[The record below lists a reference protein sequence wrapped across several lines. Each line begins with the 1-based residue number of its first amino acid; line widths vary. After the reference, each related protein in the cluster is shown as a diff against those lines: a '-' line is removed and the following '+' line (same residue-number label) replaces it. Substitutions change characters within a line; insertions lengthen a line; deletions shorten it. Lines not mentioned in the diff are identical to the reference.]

1 MNIKAKAFDLR
12 TKVLTG
18 IRYGSLTIAITFA
31 AATTGLLS
39 CNMAWG
45 QAISVNGGSIQ
56 GAITDSEGAAIPN
69 ATVTITNKQTG
80 FAKTLKTDGSGLYT
94 LGPLTPGNYQVSIDA
109 SGFQKLIADTV
120 ILTGTATNGS
130 YKLTVG
136 SATTEITV
144 TAGAVQVNTEQAGV
158 QNVITAQQI
167 ESLPI
172 NGRNFLDLAQLEPG
186 VILQSGQDFDPTK
199 AGYSAIS
206 FSGVSGRTTRIL
218 LDGQDITDETV
229 GTTIFNV
236 SQGAIDQFQISRSN
250 NDVSG
255 EIGSTGQVLV
265 STRTGTNAFHGNAFY
280 DFQDHSVGFAR
291 MDNGQD
297 APFQR
302 NQFGGSI
309 GGPIV
314 RDRLF
319 FFANAERIKQDESSP
334 AQLGS
339 VFADLLAKYPNIPAP
354 FRQTYSTGRLDY
366 SGPWGVH
373 YFARL
378 NYDVNSAVTSGNN
391 SYDNYANRDNTW
403 GIAGGADFVAGH
415 FTHSFRGSYEK
426 FHNLIVDATGSGVYL
441 ALPGL
446 LIRDAS
452 QGLYTGPNDLAPQD
466 TYQSDKQLRYD
477 GSWTRSSHNIRYGA
491 SLNRIVQGGFA
502 SFFGLAPRVSLN
514 SSALIKDSHGNP
526 VAPGDPLN
534 GYNASVGVRF
544 GNGLGYYTNTPSFG
558 QPAGGSLDW
567 RTGAYISDSWKIR
580 PQFTLN
586 YGLRWLRDTGRT
598 DNFIDPIPC
607 STINTSIFPNPPCAG
622 SQLILD
628 QFGAGLGNRIRQPNF
643 DFAPQVGFTYALD
656 SAGKTVIRSAVG
668 IFRENVVFNA
678 VQFDTPFKLRTGLF
692 NDYSHTVC
700 GGTYVFK
707 FPDGTT
713 TDNINGDPLTS
724 VCQEPLAES
733 GPKFVALQAEYQ
745 RITKAGGAAQNGSF
759 IGNTLAIPGGN
770 AAYSPN
776 FKTPY
781 SIHFNFGIQRELWSG
796 AVLSADYV
804 HQATLHIAQ
813 TIDAN
818 HIGDAKYLNMTAAQN
833 AIAATLAQYKVT
845 NIDAAIAAGATIDD
859 FANNGLDS
867 GNVYLSGAP
876 ASAYGIT
883 PDEGAAFPGAN
894 PNVGNGFFNFP
905 AGRSG
910 YDALQ
915 VNLRQQA
922 RHPLKGL
929 ADSNFEFSYAYSKF
943 VASSTGGS
951 DQFFSG
957 SAYDYNNPTRYIGF
971 GGDDHR
977 HNISFGGAATIVHG
991 PQIALI
997 GHFRSAAPSN
1007 LTLDTLAGST
1017 AQIFQTDVTGDGT
1030 IGDLAPGTNPGQF
1043 MRGTSGTTGL
1053 KKFIDGYNHSYA
1065 GQLTPA
1071 GRTLVNSG
1079 LFSATQLSQL
1089 GGVQQPIYDGFSS
1102 VFQNPMF
1109 KSLDAS
1115 VSYPFHLHFISESA
1129 TLTPKVSMYNLANFA
1144 NWGGTTTTLVNQSN
1158 AGSNGKGAS
1167 GYVNGD
1173 NGFDFKNQTR
1183 TGRGSG
1189 TFDQGGPRST
1199 EFQLTF
1205 NF

>member
-1 MNIKAKAFDLR
+1 MQMLKEAKENFRAKLI
-12 TKVLTG
+12 TG
-18 IRYGSLTIAITFA
+18 IRYGSLALAVTFA
-31 AATTGLLS
+31 AAAGS
-39 CNMAWG
+39 FFFSDHANA

-56 GAITDSEGAAIPN
+56 GVITDSSGAAVGN
-69 ATVTITNKQTG
+69 ATITVSSQQTG
-80 FAKTLKTDGSGLYT
+80 FTKTLKTDAAGLYT
-94 LGPLTPGNYQVSIDA
+94 VGPLTPGSYQVIVEA
-109 SGFQKLIADTV
+109 SGFQKLVASTV
-120 ILTGTATNGS
+120 VLTGTATNGN
-130 YKLTVG
+130 YKLAVGAATEEVTVN
-136 SATTEITV
+136 
-144 TAGAVQVNTEQAGV
+144 AGAVQVNTEQAGV

-167 ESLPI
+167 ETLPI

-186 VILQSGQDFDPTK
+186 VMLQSGQDFDPTK
-199 AGYSAIS
+199 AGYSAIG

-265 STRTGTNAFHGNAFY
+265 STRTGSNAFHGEAFY
-280 DFQDHSVGFAR
+280 DFQDHSTGFAKV
-291 MDNGQD
+291 NGQD

-309 GGPIV
+309 GGPV
-314 RDRLF
+314 LKDRLF

-334 AQLGS
+334 AQIGP
-339 VFADLLAKYPNIPAP
+339 VFADILAKYPNVPAP
-354 FRQTYSTGRLDY
+354 YRQTYSTGRLDY

-373 YFARL
+373 YFARI
-378 NYDVNSAVTSGNN
+378 NYDVNSTITSGNN

-403 GIAGGADFVAGH
+403 GIAGGADFVKGN

-441 ALPGL
+441 AMPGL

-477 GSWTRSSHNIRYGA
+477 GSWTKGAHNIRYGA
-491 SLNRIVQGGFA
+491 SLNRILQGGFA
-502 SFFGLAPRVSLN
+502 SFFGLAPRVSL
-514 SSALIKDSHGNP
+514 SPAALIKDSNGNP
-526 VAPGDPLN
+526 IAPGDPLN

-544 GNGLGYYTNTPSFG
+544 GNGLGYFTPEPTFG
-558 QPAGGSLDW
+558 QPAGGSDDW
-567 RTGAYISDSWKIR
+567 RTGAYVSDSWKVK
-580 PQFTLN
+580 PQLTVN
-586 YGLRWLRDTGRT
+586 YGIRWLRDTGRT
-598 DNFIDPIPC
+598 DNWIDPIPC
-607 STINTSIFPNPPCAG
+607 STINTSIFPNPPCTG
-622 SQLILD
+622 NQLILD
-628 QFGAGLGNRIRQPNF
+628 QFGVGLGKRIRQPNF
-643 DFAPQVGFTYALD
+643 DFAPQVGFTYSLD
-656 SAGKTVIRSAVG
+656 SAGKTVVRSAVG
-668 IFRENVVFNA
+668 IFRENIVFNA
-678 VQFDTPFKLRTGLF
+678 VQFDTPFKLQTGLF

-707 FPDGTT
+707 FPDGST
-713 TDNINGDPLTS
+713 TDNIDGDPLTS
-724 VCQEPLAES
+724 VCREPLAVS
-733 GPKFVALQAEYQ
+733 GPKFVKLQAEYQ
-745 RITKAGGAAQNGSF
+745 QISKAGGAAQNGSF
-759 IGNTLAIPGGN
+759 IGNTLAIPGGD

-813 TIDAN
+813 SIDVN
-818 HIGDAKYLNMTAAQN
+818 HIGDAKYLNKTAAQN
-833 AIAATLAQYKVT
+833 AINATLTQFGVT
-845 NIDAAIAAGATIDD
+845 NIDDAIANGATISD

-876 ASAYGIT
+876 AAQYGLT

-894 PNVGNGFFNFP
+894 PNMGNGFFNFP

-910 YDALQ
+910 YDAFQL
-915 VNLRQQA
+915 NLRQQA

-943 VASSTGGS
+943 VSSSTGGS

-957 SAYDYNNPTRYIGF
+957 AAYDYNNPTQYIGF
-971 GGDDHR
+971 GGNDHR
-977 HNISFGGAATIVHG
+977 HNISFGGAATIIHG
-991 PQIALI
+991 PQIAVI

-1017 AQIFQTDVTGDGT
+1017 AQIFMTDVTGDGT

-1043 MRGTSGTTGL
+1043 MRGTSGSDL
-1053 KKFIDGYNHSYA
+1053 KKFIVNYNNKYA

-1071 GRTLVNSG
+1071 GRALVNNG
-1079 LFSATQLSQL
+1079 LFNPTQLSEL
-1089 GGVQQPIYDGFSS
+1089 GAVQQPIYNGFSS

-1115 VSYPFHLHFISESA
+1115 VSYPFHLKFISESV
-1129 TLTPKVSMYNLANFA
+1129 TLVPKVSMYNVANFA

-1158 AGSNGKGAS
+1158 AGSDGTGAE

-1173 NGFDFKNQTR
+1173 NGFSFKNQTR
-1183 TGRGSG
+1183 VGRGSG